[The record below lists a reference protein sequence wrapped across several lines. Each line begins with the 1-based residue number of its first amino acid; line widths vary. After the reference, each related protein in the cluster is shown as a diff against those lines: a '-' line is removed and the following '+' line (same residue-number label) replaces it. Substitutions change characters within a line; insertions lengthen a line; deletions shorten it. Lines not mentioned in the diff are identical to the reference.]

1 MKIYQDKDGWWLEPE
16 GVVDRLLADSL
27 SGPWANEEAVM
38 LASYGKFSAAHDAER
53 RGGRGT

>member
-16 GVVDRLLADSL
+16 GVVDEKLISSL
-27 SGPWANEEAVM
+27 SGPWLTEEAAM
-38 LASYGKFSAAHDAER
+38 LASYGKWGAAHDAER